1 MEKHG
6 TRKSRS
12 FISLI
17 LIIVDALLTVPKS
30 AAVPAPM
37 AAPTA
42 PTTGALV
49 VVVVVVVVLLGNR
62 LGQRRAPMVPMA
74 IPTGKAATSSCRVSL
89 TSLVTFRSRW
99 VPGVS
104 SLFSSSSE
112 KCFFVLILCW
122 PNYLC
127 MEGSVTEG
135 CPGACR
141 THDRNNIR
149 CRIVVMDEK
158 QICTVT
164 VVVVTN

>member
-1 MEKHG
+1 MTYCIAIPRMEKHG

-42 PTTGALV
+42 PPTGALV

-89 TSLVTFRSRW
+89 ASLVKFRSRW

-112 KCFFVLILCW
+112 KCFFVLILC
-122 PNYLC
+122 
-127 MEGSVTEG
+127 
-135 CPGACR
+135 
-141 THDRNNIR
+141 
-149 CRIVVMDEK
+149 
-158 QICTVT
+158 
-164 VVVVTN
+164 